1 MDTCYSAAVEYFLSF
16 FGSWRDGQ
24 DPAVLSLATIAP
36 APTSDAPVSSCE
48 ENKLH
53 RGRCSMECEADMD
66 FRRSWSL
73 FSYFVFFLESLCV
86 FFRIFFVRALYE
98 SEKPDGR
105 QRAMCS
111 LGISAENYL
120 HWRASILPGL
130 LPYCWTAVPGE
141 NPAMLGRLVVLR
153 SEKNPQ
159 CHTWFRK
166 NGTNQTSN

>member
-86 FFRIFFVRALYE
+86 FFRIFLFVR
-98 SEKPDGR
+98 
-105 QRAMCS
+105 
-111 LGISAENYL
+111 
-120 HWRASILPGL
+120 
-130 LPYCWTAVPGE
+130 
-141 NPAMLGRLVVLR
+141 
-153 SEKNPQ
+153 
-159 CHTWFRK
+159 F
-166 NGTNQTSN
+166 TNQKSQTVVNEQCAAWEYRPKTTCIDELAFSQDWSPTAELLSQEKIQRCLVDW